1 LACVEVNCHEMLADA
16 GGGGAHERTAVAL
29 EAAFDAASAVG
40 PALLYLRRFDA
51 LCAAPAGDG
60 PGSGGAPGSRLA
72 RALRKCVAGYAYANV
87 AEKREGGKR
96 READDHVSGRGFAR
110 GDDDDDDDGDGGDE
124 TAAAAA
130 ASSSSAARRSFS
142 DPFPRAG
149 PVLLV
154 AGVDA
159 AASLPEAVRARF
171 THDVRVR
178 APGEQWRVEALR
190 EALLPGERVRR
201 RDRRYGAME
210 ETRALLEAAAAATS
224 GATPRDIRALASRVG
239 AEAFAARSQ
248 LASDGPGAAVRGSLE
263 PSLDAALKWS
273 EGRVNA
279 AFGAPAVPSTTWDDV
294 GGLEDV
300 KAAIRDV
307 VERPLRRAAEAR
319 AANVDSSSS
328 TSEGSVPAP
337 PSRRLGGRS
346 GALLYGPP
354 GTGKTLL
361 AKAVAT
367 ECALRFLSVKGP
379 ELVNMYV
386 GESEKNVREVFS
398 RARGAAPCVVF
409 FDELDA
415 LAPARGKANDGGGVM
430 DRVVSQL
437 VSELDECVARGA
449 TSAPDPRTM
458 VFAVGAT
465 NRPDLIDPALLRPGR
480 FDKLLYVGIDASVEG
495 RTRVLAAMT
504 KRFRFRA
511 PPTETRGFSQQKTRE
526 TETETSA
533 NETNERDE
541 TEKRERSAVLAR
553 VARAIPKKF
562 TGADI
567 YALCADAWMRAA
579 KRAVERFG
587 LTETRNK
594 RRGGRESARRG
605 GGAG

>member
-1 LACVEVNCHEMLADA
+1 M
-16 GGGGAHERTAVAL
+16 
-29 EAAFDAASAVG
+29 
-40 PALLYLRRFDA
+40 
-51 LCAAPAGDG
+51 
-60 PGSGGAPGSRLA
+60 
-72 RALRKCVAGYAYANV
+72 
-87 AEKREGGKR
+87 
-96 READDHVSGRGFAR
+96 
-110 GDDDDDDDGDGGDE
+110 
-124 TAAAAA
+124 
-130 ASSSSAARRSFS
+130 
-142 DPFPRAG
+142 
-149 PVLLV
+149 
-154 AGVDA
+154 
-159 AASLPEAVRARF
+159 
-171 THDVRVR
+171 
-178 APGEQWRVEALR
+178 
-190 EALLPGERVRR
+190 
-201 RDRRYGAME
+201 
-210 ETRALLEAAAAATS
+210 
-224 GATPRDIRALASRVG
+224 
-239 AEAFAARSQ
+239 
-248 LASDGPGAAVRGSLE
+248 
-263 PSLDAALKWS
+263 
-273 EGRVNA
+273 
-279 AFGAPAVPSTTWDDV
+279 
-294 GGLEDV
+294 
-300 KAAIRDV
+300 
-307 VERPLRRAAEAR
+307 
-319 AANVDSSSS
+319 
-328 TSEGSVPAP
+328 
-337 PSRRLGGRS
+337 
-346 GALLYGPP
+346 LYGPP

-480 FDKLLYVGIDASVEG
+480 FDKLLYVGIDVSVEG

-511 PPTETRGFSQQKTRE
+511 PPTETRVFSQQKTRE

-587 LTETRNK
+587 LTDANDAEDEKAPDVAVEPADFASALEALTPSLTDEEVARYA
-594 RRGGRESARRG
+594 RMRADFEGSRGAAARE
-605 GGAG
+605 

>member
-1 LACVEVNCHEMLADA
+1 M
-16 GGGGAHERTAVAL
+16 
-29 EAAFDAASAVG
+29 
-40 PALLYLRRFDA
+40 
-51 LCAAPAGDG
+51 
-60 PGSGGAPGSRLA
+60 
-72 RALRKCVAGYAYANV
+72 
-87 AEKREGGKR
+87 
-96 READDHVSGRGFAR
+96 
-110 GDDDDDDDGDGGDE
+110 
-124 TAAAAA
+124 
-130 ASSSSAARRSFS
+130 
-142 DPFPRAG
+142 
-149 PVLLV
+149 
-154 AGVDA
+154 
-159 AASLPEAVRARF
+159 
-171 THDVRVR
+171 
-178 APGEQWRVEALR
+178 
-190 EALLPGERVRR
+190 
-201 RDRRYGAME
+201 
-210 ETRALLEAAAAATS
+210 
-224 GATPRDIRALASRVG
+224 
-239 AEAFAARSQ
+239 
-248 LASDGPGAAVRGSLE
+248 
-263 PSLDAALKWS
+263 KWS

-294 GGLEDV
+294 GGLEEV

-319 AANVDSSSS
+319 AANMDSSFSA
-328 TSEGSVPAP
+328 SEGSAPAP

-437 VSELDECVARGA
+437 VSELDECVARGGG
-449 TSAPDPRTM
+449 APDPRTM

-480 FDKLLYVGIDASVEG
+480 FDKLLYVGIDVSVEG

-511 PPTETRGFSQQKTRE
+511 PAAETKTETLA
-526 TETETSA
+526 TETETL
-533 NETNERDE
+533 
-541 TEKRERSAVLAR
+541 ERSSLLAR
-553 VARAIPKKF
+553 VARAIPETF

-579 KRAVERFG
+579 KRATERFG
-587 LTETRNK
+587 LTDANDAEEENAPDVAVEPADFASALEALTPSLTDEELARYA
-594 RRGGRESARRG
+594 RMRADFEGSRGAAAKE
-605 GGAG
+605 